1 MLVLTVFEHRI
12 CTWDDNC
19 LSIQIIGVSTT
30 AYQDRV
36 EHEVIIKALIK
47 HKLKKNLPVLGKKNC
62 RYLI

>member
-1 MLVLTVFEHRI
+1 VGAKLDICFFFQVLVDFF
-12 CTWDDNC
+12 
-19 LSIQIIGVSTT
+19 SIIGVSTT

-47 HKLKKNLPVLGKKNC
+47 HKLKKNLPVLEKKS